1 MNSTQKENTV
11 AVNGTFILNGGTYRT
26 TLLPTRI
33 IGFIVIAVVLRYS
46 ILNFGDTTISE
57 KPLLYFGLLLGITLG
72 LFMLSV
78 HPATAL
84 VARNAQALE
93 ILEDF
98 IDEEDKRLDFLV
110 ELKLYSEG
118 TVARPV
124 NGKGS
129 AVFSLEVKD
138 RISTLKISQ

>member
-1 MNSTQKENTV
+1 MPSSSKENTLARNSSV
-11 AVNGTFILNGGTYRT
+11 ILNGGTYRT

-33 IGFIVIAVVLRYS
+33 IGFIVIAVLLRYS
-46 ILNFGDTTISE
+46 VLNFGDTIAE
-57 KPLLYFGLLLGITLG
+57 KPFLYFGLLLGTTLG
-72 LFMLSV
+72 FYMLSV

-98 IDEEDKRLDFLV
+98 IDDEDKRLDFLV
-110 ELKLYSEG
+110 ELKLYKEG
-118 TVARPV
+118 AVARPV

-138 RISTLKISQ
+138 RISTLKINQ